1 MVACQTEN
9 SPIWPADSVNSTGF
23 VIFAAWMDYLRKQFA
38 RPLLVNSRHCK
49 TLHYHSLRNFQ
60 HERRIF
66 DDISGNFIVNELFAL
81 SSFPLALPPFLLSV
95 TSLVFLLLLSLSRLI
110 ALYIAIF
117 HQCIWS
123 LVTYKL
129 KYYSYFYLL
138 CVNMISKSLTR
149 ITSLTIPLFQIE
161 TKYQERLQFH
171 TDFVILSLFA
181 MCNPYEN
188 RILLQ

>member
-81 SSFPLALPPFLLSV
+81 SSFPLALPPFLFSV
-95 TSLVFLLLLSLSRLI
+95 TSLVFLLLLSLS
-110 ALYIAIF
+110 
-117 HQCIWS
+117 
-123 LVTYKL
+123 
-129 KYYSYFYLL
+129 
-138 CVNMISKSLTR
+138 
-149 ITSLTIPLFQIE
+149 
-161 TKYQERLQFH
+161 
-171 TDFVILSLFA
+171 LSL
-181 MCNPYEN
+181 N
-188 RILLQ
+188 RSVYCDFPSVYLVSRYIQTEILLIFLLALCEYDIEITHTYYLAYNTSFSNRN